1 MLKVFILLFALLL
14 SWWFLF
20 LFGLRTM
27 VGSAGVAW
35 LPCLVRLPVFRAS
48 PWAWGFVRL
57 LELCLPIPFFRSL
70 DRLCLC
76 LCMLVFPGLSCLCPF
91 SLTWGLSLGFWMLWG
106 SLIESVVLPRP
117 FPAVFVPGVWGFSLT
132 VCDRGLAGGVPGF

>member
-1 MLKVFILLFALLL
+1 MLKVIILLFALLL

-76 LCMLVFPGLSCLCPF
+76 LCILVFPGFFCLCPF